1 MGAVIAPRPLDTNH
15 KLAGFDCGEPSL
27 NKWLINRAQK
37 NQETGASRIYVLLDN
52 QCVIGYFSLSNGHVS
67 RAVAPGSVSRNMPE
81 PIPVIIMG
89 RLAVHIDYQ
98 HRGLGS
104 DLLRDAFLRARKASE
119 ISAAR
124 ALLIHALNDK
134 AKQFYLQHGFFESQ
148 VDPLTLMHSLY

>member
-1 MGAVIAPRPLDTNH
+1 
-15 KLAGFDCGEPSL
+15 
-27 NKWLINRAQK
+27 
-37 NQETGASRIYVLLDN
+37 
-52 QCVIGYFSLSNGHVS
+52 
-67 RAVAPGSVSRNMPE
+67 MPE

-98 HRGLGS
+98 HMGLGS

-124 ALLIHALNDK
+124 ALLIHALNER
-134 AKQFYLQHGFFESQ
+134 AKQFYLHHGFFESP

>member
-1 MGAVIAPRPLDTNH
+1 MGALIAPGPLGANH
-15 KLAGFDCGEPSL
+15 KLAGFDCGELSL
-27 NKWLINRAQK
+27 NQWLISRAGK
-37 NQETGASRIYVLLDN
+37 NEKTGASRTYVLEVN
-52 QCVIGYFSLSNGHVS
+52 QCVIAYFSLANGHVS
-67 RAVAPGSVSRNMPE
+67 RTITPGAISRNMPE

-134 AKQFYLQHGFFESQ
+134 AKQFYLHHGFFESP

>member
-1 MGAVIAPRPLDTNH
+1 MGAIVAPGPLGTNH
-15 KLAGFDCGEPSL
+15 DLTGFDCGEPSL
-27 NKWLINRAQK
+27 NQWLISRADK
-37 NQETGASRIYVLLDN
+37 NERTGASRTYVLTDD
-52 QCVIGYFSLSNGHVS
+52 QSVIAYFSLANVHVS
-67 RAVAPGSVSRNMPE
+67 RAISPGSISRNMPE

-98 HRGLGS
+98 HMGLGS

-124 ALLIHALNDK
+124 ALLIHALNEK
-134 AKQFYLQHGFFESQ
+134 AKQFYLHHGFFESP

>member
-1 MGAVIAPRPLDTNH
+1 MGAIVAPEPLGANH
-15 KLAGFDCGEPSL
+15 DPSGFNCGESSL
-27 NKWLINRAQK
+27 NQWLINRADK
-37 NQETGASRIYVLLDN
+37 NERTGASRTYVLTDE
-52 QCVIGYFSLSNGHVS
+52 QSVVAYFSLSNGHVS
-67 RAVAPGSVSRNMPE
+67 RAIAPGSISRNMPE

-98 HRGLGS
+98 HMGLGS

-124 ALLIHALNDK
+124 ALLIHALNER
-134 AKQFYLQHGFFESQ
+134 AKQFYLHHGFFESP

>member
-1 MGAVIAPRPLDTNH
+1 MGAVVAPGPLGASHD
-15 KLAGFDCGEPSL
+15 LAGFDCGVPSL
-27 NKWLINRAQK
+27 NQWLTSRAHK
-37 NQETGASRIYVLLDN
+37 NEKTGASRTYVLTDD

-67 RAVAPGSVSRNMPE
+67 RAVAPGPVSRNMPE
-81 PIPVIIMG
+81 PIPVVIMG

-124 ALLIHALNDK
+124 ALLVHALNNK
-134 AKQFYLQHGFFESQ
+134 AKQFYLHHGFFESP
-148 VDPLTLMHSLY
+148 VDTLTLMHSLY

>member
-1 MGAVIAPRPLDTNH
+1 MGAVVAPEPLCASHD
-15 KLAGFDCGEPSL
+15 LAGFDCGEPSL
-27 NKWLINRAQK
+27 NRWLTGRAHK
-37 NQETGASRIYVLLDN
+37 NEKAGASRTYVLTDD

-67 RAVAPGSVSRNMPE
+67 RAVAPGPVSRNMPE
-81 PIPVIIMG
+81 LIPVIIMG

-104 DLLRDAFLRARKASE
+104 ALLRDAFLRARKASE

-134 AKQFYLQHGFFESQ
+134 AKQFYLHHGFFESP
-148 VDPLTLMHSLY
+148 VDTLTLMHSLY

>member
-1 MGAVIAPRPLDTNH
+1 MGAIVAPEPLSANH
-15 KLAGFDCGEPSL
+15 DLTGFNCGESSL
-27 NKWLINRAQK
+27 NRWLISRADK
-37 NQETGASRIYVLLDN
+37 NERTGASRTYVLTDE
-52 QCVIGYFSLSNGHVS
+52 QSVVAYFSLSNGHVS
-67 RAVAPGSVSRNMPE
+67 RAIAPGSISRNMPE

-98 HRGLGS
+98 HMGLGS

-124 ALLIHALNDK
+124 ALLIHALNER
-134 AKQFYLQHGFFESQ
+134 AKQFYLHHGFFESP

>member
-1 MGAVIAPRPLDTNH
+1 MGTVVAPTPLGENQD
-15 KLAGFDCGEPSL
+15 LAGFDCGEPSL
-27 NKWLINRAQK
+27 NQWLISHARK
-37 NQETGASRIYVLLDN
+37 NQGKGASRTYVLTDD
-52 QCVIGYFSLSNGHVS
+52 QCVIGYFSLSNGHIS
-67 RAVAPGSVSRNMPE
+67 RVVAPGRISRNMPE

-89 RLAVHIDYQ
+89 RLAVHIDHQ

-124 ALLIHALNDK
+124 ALLIHALNNK
-134 AKQFYLQHGFFESQ
+134 AKQFYLHHGFFESP

>member
-1 MGAVIAPRPLDTNH
+1 MGAIVAPGPLGASHN
-15 KLAGFDCGEPSL
+15 LAGFDCGESSL
-27 NKWLINRAQK
+27 NQWLVNRAYK
-37 NQETGASRIYVLLDN
+37 NEKTGASRTYVLTVD
-52 QCVIGYFSLSNGHVS
+52 QCVIAYFSLSNGHVS
-67 RAVAPGSVSRNMPE
+67 RAVAPGLISRNMPE

-134 AKQFYLQHGFFESQ
+134 ANQFYLHHGFYESP

>member
-1 MGAVIAPRPLDTNH
+1 MGALAAPVPLGTTHDLT
-15 KLAGFDCGEPSL
+15 GFDCGEPSL
-27 NKWLINRAQK
+27 NQWLIGRADK
-37 NQETGASRIYVLLDN
+37 NEKTGTSRTYVLTDD
-52 QCVIGYFSLSNGHVS
+52 QHVIGYFSLSNGQVS
-67 RAVAPGSVSRNMPE
+67 RAVAPGPVSRNMPE

-124 ALLIHALNDK
+124 ALLIHALNER
-134 AKQFYLQHGFFESQ
+134 AKQFYLHNGFFESP

>member
-1 MGAVIAPRPLDTNH
+1 MGTIVAPEPLGASHD
-15 KLAGFDCGEPSL
+15 LIGFDCGEPSL
-27 NKWLINRAQK
+27 NQWLAGRADK
-37 NQETGASRIYVLLDN
+37 NEKTGASRTYVLTDD
-52 QCVIGYFSLSNGHVS
+52 QRVIGYFSLANGHVS
-67 RAVAPGSVSRNMPE
+67 RAIAPGAISRNMPD

-89 RLAVHIDYQ
+89 RLAVHINYQ
-98 HRGLGS
+98 RKGLGS

-134 AKQFYLQHGFFESQ
+134 AKRFYLHHGFFKSP

>member
-1 MGAVIAPRPLDTNH
+1 MGAIVAPTPLGANH
-15 KLAGFDCGEPSL
+15 DLAGFDCGEPSL
-27 NKWLINRAQK
+27 NQWLISRARK
-37 NQETGASRIYVLLDN
+37 NQEKGASRTYVLADD
-52 QCVIGYFSLSNGHVS
+52 QCVIGYFSLSNGQVS
-67 RAVAPGSVSRNMPE
+67 RTVAPGRISRNMPE

-89 RLAVHIDYQ
+89 RLAVHIDHQ

-134 AKQFYLQHGFFESQ
+134 AKQFYLHHGFFESP

>member
-1 MGAVIAPRPLDTNH
+1 
-15 KLAGFDCGEPSL
+15 
-27 NKWLINRAQK
+27 
-37 NQETGASRIYVLLDN
+37 
-52 QCVIGYFSLSNGHVS
+52 VIGYFSLSNGQVS
-67 RAVAPGSVSRNMPE
+67 RTVAPGRISRNMPE

-89 RLAVHIDYQ
+89 RLAVHIDHQ

-124 ALLIHALNDK
+124 ALLIHAINDK
-134 AKQFYLQHGFFESQ
+134 AKQFYLHHGFFESP